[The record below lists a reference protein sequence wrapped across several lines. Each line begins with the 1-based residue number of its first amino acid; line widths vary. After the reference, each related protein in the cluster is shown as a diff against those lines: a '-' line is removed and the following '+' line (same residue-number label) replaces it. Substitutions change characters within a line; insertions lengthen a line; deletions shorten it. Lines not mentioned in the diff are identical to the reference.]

1 MWRPAAWA
9 GRRCESTGSAAAAA
23 ALRLGLVSPCRP
35 VGVRYWAVAS
45 SPPSAST
52 QAAGSVT
59 AARCS
64 SALLRKSFSAGSVGC
79 LWRYPVAVERS
90 GHATLG
96 LRALSSSSRTGEDA
110 YKVLGVAR
118 DASPED
124 IKKAYRKLALKWH
137 PDRNPDNAEKAELE
151 FKRVSKAYAVLS
163 DSKQRAMYD
172 RFGEAGL
179 SGAAGAGQGRPVTQ
193 EEAEELFRQMFGN
206 KPLHEIIKE
215 MEEALDQQQSQLVA
229 QEKKLFDQAR
239 LQRREALELEVRAL
253 QATNPGRKRELFRQA
268 AAKALQAQ
276 QTEQA
281 FQVAQVDR
289 VQQTTQARFAM
300 SRLRQMDPVVRAQN
314 AARVSIAWLSGL
326 GAYLIFGYSFL
337 QSVVVFF
344 LASFSVRVAFAVLK
358 RLGKPPR

>member
-64 SALLRKSFSAGSVGC
+64 SALLRKSFSA
-79 LWRYPVAVERS
+79 